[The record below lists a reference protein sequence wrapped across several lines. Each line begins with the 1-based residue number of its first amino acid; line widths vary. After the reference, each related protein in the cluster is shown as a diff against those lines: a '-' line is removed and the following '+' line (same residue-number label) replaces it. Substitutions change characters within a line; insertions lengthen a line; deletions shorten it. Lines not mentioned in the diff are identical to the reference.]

1 MDADKLLTLGFTI
14 TAGQIDRGN
23 VNYGCLIES
32 GVALTPE
39 GEALAL
45 SLDAPPV
52 EAVSAVV
59 STVVI
64 KRPRKKADD
73 GSDRL

>member
-45 SLDAPPV
+45 ALDQPPV
-52 EAVSAVV
+52 EVV

>member
-59 STVVI
+59 I

>member
-14 TAGQIDRGN
+14 TAGQIDRDN

-45 SLDAPPV
+45 SLDTPPV

-59 STVVI
+59 L